1 MSRKLATFAPQILG
15 LTRILVGILFICH
28 GAQKVLAAFGGIPA
42 GTPAFIVWVAGGIE
56 LVGGALVALGLL
68 TRVAAFVSSG
78 LMAAAYFMGH
88 APLGFWPILN
98 GGEPAILYCWLF
110 LNLAA
115 LGPGAWAIDNLLARE
130 SRVSV
135 RQTQRPAAS
144 AGA

>member
-15 LTRILVGILFICH
+15 LTRILVGILFVCH
-28 GAQKVLAAFGGIPA
+28 GAQKVLGAFGGIPA

-56 LVGGALVALGLL
+56 LMGGALVALGLL
-68 TRVAAFVSSG
+68 THVAAFVSSG

-88 APLGFWPILN
+88 APLGLWPILN

-144 AGA
+144 ARA